1 MPSNEDNGSSKT
13 SDPAWI
19 KIVACVVGV
28 LTFILSVG
36 NSVATIYQQGE
47 LESQKTRLNQQQ
59 LQLNEAK
66 QQTDFQIALFDRA
79 FTSLQQRNVQQQQ
92 ALLVLLNSLDKK
104 VDKDFTQKLIS
115 VITSESRDLETK
127 SQGVFLQFG
136 SLLNGGEII
145 YRAGS
150 KDNYE
155 FTDFDVFVCKPAL
168 QNEQKD
174 NSLKLLDS
182 VLKVFD
188 KTKRIGRIRVKIWN
202 NNEFST
208 DQLKNKVTFIVHKD
222 EKEEAKR
229 IVDEIQGSPMPVS
242 IPEIS
247 YQDDPS
253 KKTDWLIKMVL
264 CPSSN

>member
-1 MPSNEDNGSSKT
+1 MPSNEDNGSSKI

-19 KIVACVVGV
+19 KIVACVVGG
-28 LTFILSVG
+28 LTFVLSVA
-36 NSVATIYQQGE
+36 NSVATLYQQGE
-47 LESQKTRLNQQQ
+47 LDSQKNQLEKQRI
-59 LQLNEAK
+59 QLNEAK

-79 FTSLQQRNVQQQQ
+79 FTSLEKKNVQQQQ
-92 ALLVLLNSLDKK
+92 ALLVLLDSLDKK

-115 VITSESRDLETK
+115 VITAESRDLETK
-127 SQGVFLQFG
+127 FQGVFLQFG

-150 KDNYE
+150 KDNYG
-155 FTDFDVFVCKPAL
+155 FTDFDIFVCKPAL

-182 VLKVFD
+182 ILKVFD
-188 KTKRIGRIRVKIWN
+188 KTEKIGRIRVKIWN

-208 DQLKNKVTFIVHKD
+208 DQLKNKVTLIVYKD
-222 EKEEAKR
+222 EKDEAKR
-229 IVDEIQGSPMPVS
+229 IVDEIQRSPMPVS

-253 KKTDWLIKMVL
+253 KKIDWLVKMVL